1 MQLLDK
7 CFPISVPKLF
17 IQVLKY
23 FSFFFLFS
31 SFITSNSLLAFLS
44 SLILFQ
50 ALCCGTILLSRLTL
64 SSTRLTCVPFWR
76 RGRHHALSDLSYTL
90 SGPSKA
96 QPKWLSCKKRV
107 ESRHRLTFK
116 LVLVK
121 LLKTPSECQIYEVYL
136 QQLILLSF
144 RLLGGQWLCLKEIW
158 MKLSCLLR

>member
-1 MQLLDK
+1 ML
-7 CFPISVPKLF
+7 S
-17 IQVLKY
+17 Y
-23 FSFFFLFS
+23 FSAKTFHLGIKMFFFFFFLFS

-50 ALCCGTILLSRLTL
+50 ALCCGTTLLSRLTL

-121 LLKTPSECQIYEVYL
+121 LLKTPSEC
-136 QQLILLSF
+136 
-144 RLLGGQWLCLKEIW
+144 
-158 MKLSCLLR
+158 

>member
-1 MQLLDK
+1 MQCNKDPAAGSLGWKNLSVTVAQLLNK
-7 CFPISVPKLF
+7 CFPISVPKLL

-31 SFITSNSLLAFLS
+31 SFITSQIVNSNSLLAFLS

-64 SSTRLTCVPFWR
+64 GSTRLTCVPFWR
-76 RGRHHALSDLSYTL
+76 LGRRRALSDLSYTL

-107 ESRHRLTFK
+107 ESRHRLMFK
-116 LVLVK
+116 LVPVK
-121 LLKTPSECQIYEVYL
+121 LLKTPSEC
-136 QQLILLSF
+136 
-144 RLLGGQWLCLKEIW
+144 
-158 MKLSCLLR
+158 